1 MENPNKVK
9 IGDFGL
15 VKYERSAETTEEDGY
30 VQKQYFTGSKL
41 YTSPEQRK
49 TTKASY
55 KTNVRLSTK
64 VDIYAL
70 GIILFELLYPFPSD
84 GRKEEVNLDDKLVQL
99 TQNYDFVFK
108 RF

>member
-15 VKYERSAETTEEDGY
+15 VKYDRSAEMTEEDGF

-49 TTKASY
+49 TTKAPK
-55 KTNVRLSTK
+55 KTNWRLSTK
-64 VDIYAL
+64 ADIYPL
-70 GIILFELLYPFPSD
+70 GIILFELLYPFSTNA
-84 GRKEEVNLDDKLVQL
+84 RKEEVNLDDKLM
-99 TQNYDFVFK
+99 
-108 RF
+108 